1 MAIITP
7 LLFAFNNRK
16 HISASV
22 TASLLLN
29 ILISTIFVIVRKTPG
44 ICEYMPYHEVNSFDG
59 NISFDKQI
67 FRVLN
72 VTLIGEKW
80 KRSCFFPVLSL
91 SNHDL
96 LYLGIK
102 HTQPLFNSLK

>member
-44 ICEYMPYHEVNSFDG
+44 ICEYMPYHEVN
-59 NISFDKQI
+59 K
-67 FRVLN
+67 VAC
-72 VTLIGEKW
+72 V
-80 KRSCFFPVLSL
+80 FPMVVVFILPHAEFGPNDHQENAAHCTSL
-91 SNHDL
+91 D
-96 LYLGIK
+96 
-102 HTQPLFNSLK
+102 

>member
-44 ICEYMPYHEVNSFDG
+44 ICEYMPYHEVNKVVCVFLV
-59 NISFDKQI
+59 I
-67 FRVLN
+67 FILPYAEFGPNYHRKDAPHF
-72 VTLIGEKW
+72 TILIW
-80 KRSCFFPVLSL
+80 QR
-91 SNHDL
+91 
-96 LYLGIK
+96 
-102 HTQPLFNSLK
+102 